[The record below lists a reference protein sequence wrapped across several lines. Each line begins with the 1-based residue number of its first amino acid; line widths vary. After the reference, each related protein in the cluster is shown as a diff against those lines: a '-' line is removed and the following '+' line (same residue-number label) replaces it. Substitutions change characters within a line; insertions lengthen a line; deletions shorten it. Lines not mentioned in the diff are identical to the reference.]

1 MAAVVV
7 VLPSLSFNPRS
18 RTGSDQLPQVYR
30 WQYHRFN
37 PRSRT
42 GSDVFARAIF
52 RWFFRFQSTLPHGE
66 RLVITRMGL
75 ITSQFQ
81 STLPHGERHIGVT
94 TTQQMMREV
103 SIHAPA
109 RGATS
114 RDLARTYHRRF
125 QSTLPHGE
133 RQTPGY
139 QPPHRPGFNPR
150 SRTGSDDGLFISC
163 LFFIVSIH
171 APARG
176 ATWNRPLRAPAILV
190 SIHAPARGATPHW
203 YRHRLLDSVSIH
215 APARGATWSH
225 RGGRS
230 TPLCVSIHAPARG
243 ATGLSVVEILTPT
256 WFQSTLPHGERHID
270 TAH

>member
-1 MAAVVV
+1 MQAGNSV
-7 VLPSLSFNPRS
+7 SLD
-18 RTGSDQLPQVYR
+18 T
-30 WQYHRFN
+30 
-37 PRSRT
+37 
-42 GSDVFARAIF
+42 I
-52 RWFFRFQSTLPHGE
+52 
-66 RLVITRMGL
+66 
-75 ITSQFQ
+75 
-81 STLPHGERHIGVT
+81 
-94 TTQQMMREV
+94 

-163 LFFIVSIH
+163 LFSIVSVH

-215 APARGATWSH
+215 APARGAT
-225 RGGRS
+225 
-230 TPLCVSIHAPARG
+230 
-243 ATGLSVVEILTPT
+243 GLSVVEILTPT
-256 WFQSTLPHGERHID
+256 WYQSTLPHGERHID